1 MGKDN
6 TMQKIQEETPIA
18 QPKLTLLPLLL
29 DMEQAMVVLALGKS
43 KIYELVETEGLPM
56 MRLGKSIRFSYKALE
71 QWIDER
77 MQQDVA

>member
-1 MGKDN
+1 
-6 TMQKIQEETPIA
+6 MQKSSETTSLP
-18 QPKLTLLPLLL
+18 QLTLLPLLL

-56 MRLGKSIRFSYKALE
+56 MRLGKSIRFPHKALE

>member
-1 MGKDN
+1 
-6 TMQKIQEETPIA
+6 MQKTQEETPIA

-43 KIYELVETEGLPM
+43 KIYELVENEGLPM

-71 QWIDER
+71 QWIDQR
-77 MQQDVA
+77 MQDVA

>member
-1 MGKDN
+1 
-6 TMQKIQEETPIA
+6 MQKIQEETPIA

>member
-1 MGKDN
+1 
-6 TMQKIQEETPIA
+6 MQKVQEETPIA

-43 KIYELVETEGLPM
+43 KIYELVEAEGLPM
-56 MRLGKSIRFSYKALE
+56 IRLGKSIRFSYKALE

-77 MQQDVA
+77 MHQDIA